1 MNRTN
6 NTKEKNNKEYTVI
19 DKAMIHQDLDCD
31 KCSRFVDTHIRLK
44 RNAVIPSLKALAGY
58 FRIDRVDSVG
68 VHLLHLESI
77 GIAKITSPNGDP
89 WTQGQSKMIKMDF
102 SDYEST
108 QDSELLPLGNNFD
121 YTEFENDPPPY
132 YSKVSCADCDKGE
145 FKANCYTY
153 KHEKLVNHIEE
164 YKKRSISLLK
174 VAQGLN

>member
-1 MNRTN
+1 
-6 NTKEKNNKEYTVI
+6 
-19 DKAMIHQDLDCD
+19 MIRQDLDCD
-31 KCSRFVDTHIRLK
+31 KCSRFVDTHLSLK
-44 RNAVIPSLKALAGY
+44 RNAVIPSLKAFAGY

-68 VHLLHLESI
+68 IHLSHLESI
-77 GIAKITSPNGDP
+77 GIAKITNNNGDP
-89 WTQGQSKMIKMDF
+89 WIQGQSKRITIDF

-108 QDSELLPLGNNFD
+108 QDSKLLPLGNTFD
-121 YTEFENDPPPY
+121 YTEFENDPPSWS
-132 YSKVSCADCDKGE
+132 SKARCSDCDNGE